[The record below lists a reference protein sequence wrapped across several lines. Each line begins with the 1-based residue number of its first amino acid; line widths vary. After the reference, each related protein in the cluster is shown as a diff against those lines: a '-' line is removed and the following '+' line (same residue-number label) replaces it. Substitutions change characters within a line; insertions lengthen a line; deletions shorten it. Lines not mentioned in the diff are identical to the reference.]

1 MCGDCE
7 RLSLDGKRT
16 FGEQPGIKAETVSVV
31 MRTMPLILTGV
42 ALNAAAQIL
51 LKQGMVQVGEFGLA
65 WSSLLQIG
73 PRVAMNP
80 FVLAGLSSYVVS
92 VGAWLVVLS
101 RVDVSIAYPMVSLG
115 YIITVILGKFL
126 FNEAVTMQRLLG
138 VLIICLGVLIVARS

>member
-1 MCGDCE
+1 M
-7 RLSLDGKRT
+7 
-16 FGEQPGIKAETVSVV
+16 SVV

-51 LKQGMVQVGEFGLA
+51 LKQGMVQVGEFGLGL
-65 WSSLLQIG
+65 SSLLQIG

-80 FVLAGLSSYVVS
+80 FVLAGLASYVVS

-115 YIITVILGKFL
+115 YIITVILGKVL
-126 FNEAVTMQRLLG
+126 FNETVTAQRMLG
-138 VLIICLGVLIVARS
+138 VAIICLGVLIVARS